1 MLNAEVIKRLGFA
14 TYPNETKEE
23 LEQGVNDLIER
34 GVTTKETVEEIK
46 QLIKEDE

>member
-14 TYPNETKEE
+14 TYSNETEEE